1 MSVTMNENE
10 MPNKKKHV
18 ERAAGKDDA
27 TRVVCMQINVL
38 TLENEKTTVEGLV
51 KKAET
56 KVGTKADRELGTL
69 ATELDNGVTIKIEGA
84 RGIEDKATDR

>member
-10 MPNKKKHV
+10 MPNNKKHV
-18 ERAAGKDDA
+18 ERAAGKNDP

-38 TLENEKTTVEGLV
+38 ALENEQTVEGLV

-56 KVGTKADRELGTL
+56 KVGTNADRKLGTL
-69 ATELDNGVTIKIEGA
+69 ATELDNGVTIKIEGVHV
-84 RGIEDKATDR
+84 EDKATDR